1 MGRLR
6 GVEAPRGEGVMRMR
20 IGRASAVAA
29 ALALVAAAFAVPAA
43 AKSDPK
49 AAKPV
54 AHLRW
59 AHSYAAAMSEAK
71 DRGCVVFATFHED
84 G

>member
-1 MGRLR
+1 
-6 GVEAPRGEGVMRMR
+6 MRR
-20 IGRASAVAA
+20 KIGRSSAV
-29 ALALVAAAFAVPAA
+29 ALALVLAATVFAVSAA

-49 AAKPV
+49 APKPV
-54 AHLRW
+54 VHLRW
-59 AHSYAAAMSEAK
+59 SHSYAAAMAEAK